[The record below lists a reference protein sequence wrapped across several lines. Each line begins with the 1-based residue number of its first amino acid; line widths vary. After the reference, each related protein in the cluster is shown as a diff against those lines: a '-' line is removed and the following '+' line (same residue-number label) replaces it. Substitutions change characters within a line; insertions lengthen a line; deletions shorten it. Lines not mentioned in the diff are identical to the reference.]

1 MKVAI
6 VGSRNLIVPN
16 LKPYLPQNITEIVSG
31 GASGI
36 DACAREYARQNG
48 WKLTEFLPNYQRYGR
63 AASLRC
69 NLQIIDYADEVIAF
83 WDGQSKGT
91 EFMIT
96 QCRKRGK
103 KITVFLKKR
112 KMK

>member
-1 MKVAI
+1 MRLDNYTA
-6 VGSRNLIVPN
+6 LI
-16 LKPYLPQNITEIVSG
+16 TG

-48 WKLTEFLPNYQRYGR
+48 QKLTEFLLNYQRYGR
-63 AASLRC
+63 AAPLRR

-96 QCRKRGK
+96 QCRKRDK
-103 KITVFLKKR
+103 KIAVFLKKR